1 MRTAAQRIAAY
12 NARMVSSQTDP
23 VRAAVAEN
31 QKTNFAGYE
40 NEFYPKQQ
48 SLRAILNAAGI
59 PVIQYVVY
67 EAYNGELYHAWK
79 VAAGDSLALLAH
91 TLLVKYSSP
100 NRLGASASGTLALIA
115 ATVWGIDYTPSSV

>member
-31 QKTNFAGYE
+31 QKANFAGYE

-48 SLRAILNAAGI
+48 ALRTILNAAGI

-67 EAYNGELYHAWK
+67 EAFNGECYHAWK
-79 VAAGDSLALLAH
+79 VASGDSLGLLIG
-91 TLLVKYSSP
+91 TLVTKYGSP
-100 NRLGASASGTLALIA
+100 NRLGASANATLVEIA
-115 ATVWGIDYTPSSV
+115 ATVWGVGFHVSP